1 MTHTSTDTL
10 SVLVA
15 GLLPQQASL
24 VRDEFKGRLDLRFW
38 KDGAASQL
46 RYSARSADV
55 VVLFSSMSSHR
66 TQNVLKQCARRL
78 VPCPGGMTNLRKKLE
93 EIANE

>member
-1 MTHTSTDTL
+1 MTHYSTGAP

-15 GLLPQQASL
+15 GLLPSQAGI
-24 VRDEFKGRLDLRFW
+24 VREEFKGRLDLRFW

-46 RYSARSADV
+46 KNSARSADV

-66 TQNVLKQCARRL
+66 TLDVLRQHARRL
-78 VPCPGGMTNLRKKLE
+78 VPSQGGLTNLRKKLE